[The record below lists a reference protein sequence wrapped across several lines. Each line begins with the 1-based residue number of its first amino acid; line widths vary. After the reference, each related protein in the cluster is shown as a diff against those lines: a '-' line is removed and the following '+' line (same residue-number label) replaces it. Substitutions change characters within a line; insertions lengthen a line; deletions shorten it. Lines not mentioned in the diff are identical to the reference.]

1 MSGIGFL
8 NRTGGGMARAEVERI
23 ADALRTAADA
33 GTTVLQ
39 SELYPTPITLEE
51 AYRIQHYQ
59 ATRTGPRAGLKMG
72 LTSRA
77 KMRQV
82 NVDSPIAGFLPQS
95 AACDDGAPISMAGMG
110 QPRVEPEIVFVM
122 GRDVDGP
129 LTAAQ
134 AFDAVA
140 YVGIG
145 IEILDSRYRD
155 FKFTL
160 PDVVADNTS
169 AKKFVTGGTWLRP
182 SEINLENLGMVM
194 EVNGVP
200 RGYASTAA
208 ILDHP
213 IRSLVA
219 LSKLATTF
227 DERGFSWL
235 QPMFPLRRGEIV
247 LAGAPMEAV
256 PVQSGDSVTIRCQK
270 LGSATANFC

>member
-8 NRTGGGMARAEVERI
+8 NRSGGGMARAEVERI
-23 ADALRTAADA
+23 ADALRNAAES

-39 SELYPTPITLEE
+39 SELYPTPITLAE
-51 AYRIQHYQ
+51 AYRIQQFQ

-95 AACDDGAPISMAGMG
+95 AACDDGSPIATAGMG

-134 AFDAVA
+134 AFDAIA

-169 AKKFVTGGTWLRP
+169 AKKFVTGGNWLRP
-182 SEINLENLGMVM
+182 SEVSLDNLGVVM

-227 DERGFSWL
+227 DERGFTWL
-235 QPMFPLRRGEIV
+235 APMFPLRRGEIV

-256 PVQSGDSVTIRCQK
+256 PVKAGDSVTVRCQK
-270 LGSATANFC
+270 LGSATANFY

>member
-8 NRTGGGMARAEVERI
+8 NRTDGGMARAEVERI
-23 ADALRTAADA
+23 ADALRAAAEA
-33 GTTVLQ
+33 GTTILQ
-39 SELYPTPITLEE
+39 SELYPSPITLEE
-51 AYRIQHYQ
+51 AYRIQQYQ

-82 NVDSPIAGFLPQS
+82 NVDTPIAGFLPES
-95 AACDDGAPISMAGMG
+95 AACDDGAPISVTGMG

-169 AKKFVTGGTWLRP
+169 ARKFVTGGTWLRP
-182 SEINLENLGMVM
+182 TEISLDNLGVVM
-194 EVNGVP
+194 EVNGVA

-208 ILDHP
+208 ILEHP

-219 LSKLATTF
+219 LSKLATRF
-227 DERGFSWL
+227 DARGFSWL

-256 PVQSGDSVTIRCQK
+256 PVKAGDAVTVRCQK
-270 LGSATANFC
+270 LGSASAVFC

>member
-8 NRTGGGMARAEVERI
+8 HRSGGGMPRAEVERI
-23 ADALRTAADA
+23 ADALHNAAES
-33 GTTVLQ
+33 GSTVLQ
-39 SELYPTPITLEE
+39 SELYPAPITLAE
-51 AYRIQHYQ
+51 AYRIQQYQ

-95 AACDDGAPISMAGMG
+95 AACDDGALIETKGMG

-122 GRDVDGP
+122 GRDIDGP

-140 YVGIG
+140 WVGIG

-169 AKKFVTGGTWLRP
+169 AKKFVTGGIWLHP
-182 SEINLENLGMVM
+182 SEIPLDNLGVVM
-194 EVNGVP
+194 EINGIP
-200 RGYASTAA
+200 RGYASSSA

-219 LSKLATTF
+219 LSQIASTYA
-227 DERGFSWL
+227 EPGFTWL
-235 QPMFPLRRGEIV
+235 HPMLPLRKGEIV

-256 PVQSGDSVTIRCQK
+256 PVKSGDSVTVRCQK
-270 LGSATANFC
+270 LGSATAIFR